1 MIARFLMITALLV
14 PFCSFSTVVSLDA
27 SAQTEQEGAVEKLS
41 VEKIIHYPEVID
53 QLYQSTNYRLN
64 WENEDDVA
72 QLIFQ
77 MELVSLADVT
87 QEFDNQLRRI
97 EQVREQ
103 GDELDFDLV
112 MTDSLLMYLSYLEQ
126 VPVEGINW
134 LFANKVHVKFP
145 APSIETLSLL
155 SNEITVG
162 KLDQFLT
169 DLRSPLQMDESFNTA
184 FSSLSTY
191 AKFEFPL
198 YQQDQRLAR
207 VGDEL
212 FNKSSLIARMQIV
225 GVEVGHLDTETTLYD
240 ENLELAVM
248 EFQRIH
254 GLKQDGIIGPNTL
267 RWINFSPQ
275 QRLHSLAL
283 NAERS
288 RIWSKERDNV
298 VFVNVP
304 GYEVTYWHDGQP
316 LFESKVVVGKASRK
330 TPIMTSTMDSVILN
344 PTWNVPW
351 KIMVKDILPKVRA
364 DESYLASNNF
374 RVIDGW
380 RTMETIDPELIDWQS
395 INFNSFPYRM
405 RQEAGSRNA
414 LGLYK
419 FNTPNNRAIYLHDTP
434 SKGLFNDD
442 FRAYSS
448 GCIRVEHAE
457 ELAELLF
464 ATKVRKAPQQDGS
477 LGPNTKVRLK
487 KRIPVHIIYQ
497 TVLFEEEGIQYR
509 GDVYQYDKE
518 GGEG

>member
-41 VEKIIHYPEVID
+41 VEKMIHYPEVID

-77 MELVSLADVT
+77 MELVTLADVT

-103 GDELDFDLV
+103 GDQLDFDLV

-126 VPVEGINW
+126 VPEEGINW

-248 EFQRIH
+248 EF
-254 GLKQDGIIGPNTL
+254 
-267 RWINFSPQ
+267 
-275 QRLHSLAL
+275 
-283 NAERS
+283 
-288 RIWSKERDNV
+288 
-298 VFVNVP
+298 
-304 GYEVTYWHDGQP
+304 
-316 LFESKVVVGKASRK
+316 
-330 TPIMTSTMDSVILN
+330 
-344 PTWNVPW
+344 
-351 KIMVKDILPKVRA
+351 
-364 DESYLASNNF
+364 
-374 RVIDGW
+374 
-380 RTMETIDPELIDWQS
+380 
-395 INFNSFPYRM
+395 
-405 RQEAGSRNA
+405 
-414 LGLYK
+414 
-419 FNTPNNRAIYLHDTP
+419 
-434 SKGLFNDD
+434 
-442 FRAYSS
+442 
-448 GCIRVEHAE
+448 
-457 ELAELLF
+457 
-464 ATKVRKAPQQDGS
+464 
-477 LGPNTKVRLK
+477 
-487 KRIPVHIIYQ
+487 
-497 TVLFEEEGIQYR
+497 
-509 GDVYQYDKE
+509 
-518 GGEG
+518 

>member
-1 MIARFLMITALLV
+1 MR
-14 PFCSFSTVVSLDA
+14 
-27 SAQTEQEGAVEKLS
+27 S
-41 VEKIIHYPEVID
+41 VRVCGRKTKIH
-53 QLYQSTNYRLN
+53 
-64 WENEDDVA
+64 
-72 QLIFQ
+72 LI
-77 MELVSLADVT
+77 V
-87 QEFDNQLRRI
+87 
-97 EQVREQ
+97 
-103 GDELDFDLV
+103 
-112 MTDSLLMYLSYLEQ
+112 
-126 VPVEGINW
+126 
-134 LFANKVHVKFP
+134 
-145 APSIETLSLL
+145 
-155 SNEITVG
+155 
-162 KLDQFLT
+162 
-169 DLRSPLQMDESFNTA
+169 
-184 FSSLSTY
+184 
-191 AKFEFPL
+191 
-198 YQQDQRLAR
+198 
-207 VGDEL
+207 
-212 FNKSSLIARMQIV
+212 
-225 GVEVGHLDTETTLYD
+225 
-240 ENLELAVM
+240 
-248 EFQRIH
+248 
-254 GLKQDGIIGPNTL
+254 
-267 RWINFSPQ
+267 
-275 QRLHSLAL
+275 
-283 NAERS
+283 
-288 RIWSKERDNV
+288 
-298 VFVNVP
+298 VNVP
-304 GYEVTYWHDGQP
+304 SFEMKYWEGGKEV
-316 LFESKVVVGKASRK
+316 FESKVVVGRKSRK
-330 TPIMTSTMDSVILN
+330 TPLLEINLDSVILN

-364 DESYLASNNF
+364 DESYLTSNNF

>member
-1 MIARFLMITALLV
+1 MIARFILITALLV

-27 SAQTEQEGAVEKLS
+27 STQTEQEGVLEKLAVEKM
-41 VEKIIHYPEVID
+41 IHYPEGID
-53 QLYQSTNYRLN
+53 QLYQSTDYRLN
-64 WENEDDVA
+64 WENEEDVA

-77 MELVSLADVT
+77 MKLVALADIT
-87 QEFDNQLRRI
+87 QKFDNQLRRI

-126 VPVEGINW
+126 VPEEGINW
-134 LFANKVHVKFP
+134 FFANKVHVKFP

-162 KLDQFLT
+162 KLGQFLT
-169 DLRSPLQMDESFNTA
+169 ELRSPLQIEESFNTT
-184 FSSLSTY
+184 FYSLSTY

-212 FNKSSLIARMQIV
+212 FDKSSLIARMQIV

-240 ENLELAVM
+240 ENLELAVV

-267 RWINFSPQ
+267 RWINFSPH

-304 GYEVTYWHDGQP
+304 EYEVTYWHDGQA

-351 KIMVKDILPKVRA
+351 KIMVKDIIPKVKRNPM
-364 DESYLASNNF
+364 YL
-374 RVIDGW
+374 
-380 RTMETIDPELIDWQS
+380 MEQNIQIIRSWTSREIIDPTT
-395 INFNSFPYRM
+395 INWVTVNPRTFPYRM
-405 RQEAGSRNA
+405 RQSSGSHNA

-419 FNTPNNRAIYLHDTP
+419 FNMPNSQAIYLHDTP
-434 SKGLFNDD
+434 SKYLFNQDR
-442 FRAYSS
+442 RALSS
-448 GCIRVEHAE
+448 GCVRVEHADQ
-457 ELAELLF
+457 LAELLF
-464 ATKVRKAPQQDGS
+464 KTQG
-477 LGPNTKVRLK
+477 LEERLEK
-487 KRIPVHIIYQ
+487 KRQSGRRSNTSVPLTERIQVNIIYQ
-497 TVLFEEEGIQYR
+497 TAWLEEGTLYYR
-509 GDVYQYDKE
+509 DDIYQYDHQ
-518 GGEG
+518 G

>member
-1 MIARFLMITALLV
+1 MLVKYIFAILLVVSTHSWGSASHQIRQDVEPGSDLSFSLLYPELTQRVYQETSYPVVWASPAASSAFEFQLSLIDKAQFAPLFSEQFKQIEQYKASGEWDKVDILTTDALL
-14 PFCSFSTVVSLDA
+14 
-27 SAQTEQEGAVEKLS
+27 
-41 VEKIIHYPEVID
+41 H
-53 QLYQSTNYRLN
+53 
-64 WENEDDVA
+64 
-72 QLIFQ
+72 
-77 MELVSLADVT
+77 
-87 QEFDNQLRRI
+87 
-97 EQVREQ
+97 
-103 GDELDFDLV
+103 
-112 MTDSLLMYLSYLEQ
+112 YLSY
-126 VPVEGINW
+126 VENAPLIGKEW
-134 LFANKVHVKFP
+134 YFSEKLQDRLPEP
-145 APSIETLSLL
+145 APETIERLRDSIDNGYLLELVLSYAPPVGNFDQFKESYAVLSQAMDETVPLYDQIGLKRFED
-155 SNEITVG
+155 EITQ
-162 KLDQFLT
+162 KPILL
-169 DLRSPLQMDESFNTA
+169 E
-184 FSSLSTY
+184 
-191 AKFEFPL
+191 
-198 YQQDQRLAR
+198 
-207 VGDEL
+207 
-212 FNKSSLIARMQIV
+212 RMALV
-225 GVEVGHLDTETTLYD
+225 GVDISHVDPNIPIFD
-240 ENLELAVM
+240 LELEIAVKS
-248 EFQRIH
+248 FQKIH
-254 GLKQDGIIGPNTL
+254 GIKSDGIIGPDTMT
-267 RWINFSPQ
+267 WINMPFDD
-275 QRLHSLAL
+275 RLRAIAL
-283 NAERS
+283 NAERARLWPKDKDS
-288 RIWSKERDNV
+288 LIV
-298 VFVNVP
+298 VNVP
-304 GYEVTYWHDGQP
+304 SFEMKYWEGGKEV
-316 LFESKVVVGKASRK
+316 FESKVVVGRKSRK
-330 TPIMTSTMDSVILN
+330 TPLLEINLDSVILN

-351 KIMVKDILPKVRA
+351 KIMVKDILPKVRE
-364 DESYLASNNF
+364 DESYLTSNNF